1 MEIHTYPSG
10 PGWDPLNPKVQQV
23 VTDAVA
29 EFKRAHGGTKM
40 ETIAKTLT
48 RFEVKSLDLDARTF
62 TGLSSTWDED
72 LGGDIIHEGA
82 FKNTLKEWKS
92 SGSII
97 PLIDQHNYG
106 SIRSVVG
113 KMTDAKE
120 TDDGLESTFQVIE
133 GPDGDEVLRRIKG
146 QYVDGLS
153 IGYEPVKWE
162 YEEKEDSRWGQLR
175 HLKEVKLHEV
185 SVVIWPMN
193 PGATIDRSTA
203 KAMLAKTDP
212 KDRRALASYIGTL
225 IKNAPDAGP
234 PEDDSAQEPPAADAD
249 QDATPPEAI
258 PPVAD
263 SPKAN
268 EPESPDEP
276 LYQYG
281 EALQHRLAHLKL
293 THTTTR
299 ERT

>member
-1 MEIHTYPSG
+1 MEIHTYLSG
-10 PGWDPLNPKVQQV
+10 PGWDALNPQVQQV
-23 VTDAVA
+23 VTDAIA

-72 LGGDIIHEGA
+72 LGGDIIHRGA
-82 FKNTLKEWKS
+82 FKVTLKEWKE
-92 SGSII
+92 SGAII

-120 TDDGLESTFQVIE
+120 TDAGLESTFQVIE

-162 YEEKEDSRWGQLR
+162 YEEDKESRWGQVR
-175 HLKEVKLHEV
+175 HLKELKLHEV

-193 PGATIDRSTA
+193 PGATITAA
-203 KAMLAKTDP
+203 KAALDSLDPAKLDDDA
-212 KDRRALASYIGTL
+212 KREIRAIASKCGAYLRPDT
-225 IKNAPDAGP
+225 APADK
-234 PEDDSAQEPPAADAD
+234 AADPSAKEP
-249 QDATPPEAI
+249 QEEPETPPEESA
-258 PPVAD
+258 AE
-263 SPKAN
+263 SKASE
-268 EPESPDEP
+268 EPAEP
-276 LYQYG
+276 TYAYS
-281 EALQHRLAHLKL
+281 EALLHRLAHLKL

-299 ERT
+299 GRT